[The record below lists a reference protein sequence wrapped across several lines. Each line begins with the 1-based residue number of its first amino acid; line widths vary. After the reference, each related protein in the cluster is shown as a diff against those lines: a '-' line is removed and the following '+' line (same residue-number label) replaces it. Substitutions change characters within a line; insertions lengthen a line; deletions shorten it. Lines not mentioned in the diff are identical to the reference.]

1 MSKGAATNRGTKVWL
16 IPIATLLLL
25 QTSSAFLNRII
36 PIIFPALAKEFAW
49 DDSLIGYLTAANNFG
64 ALVILLTGM
73 SLMHRLGSIR
83 TLQWSLLLG
92 ALSVG
97 LFFLPLLTLALTTC
111 LLIGIS
117 MGIASPAGSDVLQRF
132 SPPESRNLVFS
143 IKQAGVPLGGVI
155 AGLLIP
161 FLVVLSGWR
170 LALACSGLIVAVSVW
185 RTWRWRE
192 QIDEPVE
199 IREAARRKH
208 RGVAGVTRPLRALL
222 GQPGLLRMAV
232 AGVLLSA
239 NQSCWFAFMV
249 TYLIVKLHYS
259 LILAGLG
266 FAVMQTSSVA
276 GRIVLGWLADLT
288 KAPRI
293 ILVTAAVISA
303 LTTVLL
309 ALATPDWPVWTIMIL
324 SVAAGLSVSGWNGV
338 QIAEIARRSRPGQ
351 VADTAAGASV
361 LLNCGNMAAPSL
373 FSLVAG
379 IVGRLD
385 YPLWLTAAFSAAA
398 AVLLAR
404 DRT

>member
-1 MSKGAATNRGTKVWL
+1 MSKGAAKNRGTRVWL

-73 SLMHRLGSIR
+73 SLMHHIGSIR
-83 TLQWSLLLG
+83 ALQLSLLLG
-92 ALSVG
+92 AVSVG
-97 LFFLPLLTLALTTC
+97 LFFVPLLTLALTTC

-170 LALACSGLIVAVSVW
+170 WALVCAGLLVAVSVW
-185 RTWRWRE
+185 LTWNWRE
-192 QIDEPVE
+192 QIDEPAE
-199 IREAARRKH
+199 IREATRRQN
-208 RGVAGVTRPLRALL
+208 RGLAGLIRPLRALI
-222 GQPGLLRMAV
+222 GQPGLLRITF
-232 AGVLLSA
+232 AGMLLSA
-239 NQSCWFAFMV
+239 NQACWFAFMV

-259 LILAGLG
+259 LIWAGVG

-276 GRIVLGWLADLT
+276 GRIMLGWLADLAHT
-288 KAPRI
+288 PRI

-309 ALATPDWPVWTIMIL
+309 ALATPAWPFWTVMLL
-324 SVAAGLSVSGWNGV
+324 SVAAGISVAGWNGV
-338 QIAEIARRSRPGQ
+338 QIAEVARRSRPGQ
-351 VADTAAGASV
+351 VADTAAGASI
-361 LLNCGNMAAPSL
+361 LINCGNMAAPSL

-385 YPLWLTAAFSAAA
+385 YPLVLTAAFSVTA

-404 DRT
+404 DRS